1 MERAMKRITFK
12 MLFVL
17 VCLLLFSACGGLSPE
32 EVAAT
37 LAQSVIYDSQTQ
49 TAAAPTATLIPT
61 DTPTNTPAPTATF
74 TPTTVPT
81 ATFTPIPKP
90 CSHLNLTGR
99 WVDIRD
105 WYGVQWGYIL
115 YLEQNGCELT
125 GKEFAFASWAGE
137 SSAGDPYD
145 VHGEVFEDQDKVR
158 LCIPALD
165 NFCLP
170 LGVLK
175 NGTQMAN
182 GYYGWTY
189 DLDETWEG
197 D

>member
-1 MERAMKRITFK
+1 MEREMKRITYK

-37 LAQSVIYDSQTQ
+37 VAQAAIYNSQTQ

-61 DTPTNTPAPTATF
+61 DTPTNTPAPTF
-74 TPTTVPT
+74 TPTTVPK
-81 ATFTPIPKP
+81 ATFTPKPTP
-90 CSHLNLTGR
+90 CSHLDLTGR

-105 WYGVQWGYIL
+105 WRGVQWGYIL
-115 YLEQNGCELT
+115 YLEQNGCELI
-125 GKEFAFASWAGE
+125 GKEFAFASYLGE
-137 SSAGDPYD
+137 SSAGTPY
-145 VHGEVFEDQDKVR
+145 VVYGEVFEGQDKVE
-158 LCIPALD
+158 LCGLFTDVSHCVP
-165 NFCLP
+165 F
-170 LGVLK
+170 GVLK
-175 NGTQMAN
+175 NGTQMGN
-182 GYYGWTY
+182 GYYEFIY